1 MESKHRIAY
10 KVLQKLQSFSNS
22 YINLIIDYN
31 LEIPGLSYLDE
42 LGLSIIRLNLTKI
55 PECEN
60 TIAHVLSHEYGHHM
74 MGHVKV
80 NPQFLFIYEL
90 NKCEDEADR
99 YAKSFIRANKYDL
112 KPIEQF
118 VRTNTQCNK
127 LLKNRLD
134 ILLGK

>member
-1 MESKHRIAY
+1 MDSKHRLAY
-10 KVLQKLQSFSNS
+10 QVLQKLQSFSNT

-42 LGLSIIRLNLTKI
+42 LGLPIIRLNLTKI
-55 PECEN
+55 PECES

-74 MGHVKV
+74 MSHVKV
-80 NPQFLFIYEL
+80 NPRFLHPYEI
-90 NKCEDEADR
+90 NKSEEEADR

-118 VRTNTQCNK
+118 VRTTTQSNK
-127 LLKNRLD
+127 ILKNRLD